1 MGDYNPVPEEGTRV
15 HSGFRHRVSVVL
27 DLSVSEAIINNGGE
41 TTNVAMWTPEW
52 SRLKQTMLENTFA
65 VRLKDSYK
73 QSMGLNETVTAGVNN
88 ATDYIN
94 VFTNYA
100 RLPVPKNTSMLIP
113 SEGKTKAERVRAY
126 CDEILRS
133 VVPIG
138 VIQRTFWTGRADSEN
153 TPRDNGTICDY
164 VCYNTLSL
172 PIDSGELRPWEP
184 VCLSIST
191 EDGGDGRFTLKNISS
206 DDIAESVRK
215 CVESYTAL
223 LTKTDNVNFES
234 VFDNGG
240 AGNMY
245 PTGNRPIFG
254 QSEEIGQKFLLGLL
268 CASTKVIRMLK
279 EGVRDRKGN
288 EIIAPLATLNEAIKM
303 LEDMVKSKTKGGKA
317 ANVAPEFLN
326 RMVQDSIAS
335 AFPQHSFTLELN
347 SIDMIAQAVAEE
359 VYRHKSIGVVV
370 REVEKTPQSGIYH
383 RYDTITTVV

>member
-100 RLPVPKNTSMLIP
+100 RLPVPKNTAMLIP
-113 SEGKTKAERVRAY
+113 VEGKTKAERVRAY

-172 PIDSGELRPWEP
+172 PVDSGELRPWEP

-191 EDGGDGRFTLKNISS
+191 EDGGDGRFTLKNIAS

-223 LTKTDNVNFES
+223 LTKTDAVNFES

-254 QSEEIGQKFLLGLL
+254 QSEEIGQKFLLGVL
-268 CASTKVIRMLK
+268 CASSKVIRMLQSGIK
-279 EGVRDRKGN
+279 DKNGN
-288 EIIAPLATLNEAIKM
+288 EIIATNLSEALEVLEKMVQPVNKGGNVAKAAPVFLNQ
-303 LEDMVKSKTKGGKA
+303 MVK
-317 ANVAPEFLN
+317 E
-326 RMVQDSIAS
+326 SINA